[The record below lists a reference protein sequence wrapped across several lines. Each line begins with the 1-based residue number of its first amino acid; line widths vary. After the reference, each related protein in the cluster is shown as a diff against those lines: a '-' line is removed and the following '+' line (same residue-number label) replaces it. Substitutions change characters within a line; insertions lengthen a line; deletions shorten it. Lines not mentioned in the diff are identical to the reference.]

1 MLNADMIYEAADYL
15 RLSKED
21 GDFSLSNDKLESD
34 SISSQR
40 AIIERFVAQNPN
52 IKLVAEFCDD
62 GYTGTNFDRP
72 DFQRMMEAVK
82 AGKINC
88 VIVKDDCVII
98 EPTQKDLEN
107 QGFVAGSI
115 CF

>member
-40 AIIERFVAQNPN
+40 D
-52 IKLVAEFCDD
+52 LSL
-62 GYTGTNFDRP
+62 
-72 DFQRMMEAVK
+72 
-82 AGKINC
+82 KIR
-88 VIVKDDCVII
+88 I
-98 EPTQKDLEN
+98 
-107 QGFVAGSI
+107 SSW
-115 CF
+115 

>member
-52 IKLVAEFCDD
+52 IKLVSGCGRLSGAHLPLF
-62 GYTGTNFDRP
+62 GGQGHRG
-72 DFQRMMEAVK
+72 QRW
-82 AGKINC
+82 
-88 VIVKDDCVII
+88 
-98 EPTQKDLEN
+98 L
-107 QGFVAGSI
+107 
-115 CF
+115 

>member
-40 AIIERFVAQNPN
+40 AND
-52 IKLVAEFCDD
+52 LSL
-62 GYTGTNFDRP
+62 
-72 DFQRMMEAVK
+72 
-82 AGKINC
+82 KIR
-88 VIVKDDCVII
+88 I
-98 EPTQKDLEN
+98 
-107 QGFVAGSI
+107 SSW
-115 CF
+115 

>member
-1 MLNADMIYEAADYL
+1 MDKISETPVVIGGLAVNISTGAVAMLNADMIYEAADYL

-62 GYTGTNFDRP
+62 GYTGTNFVEVR
-72 DFQRMMEAVK
+72 
-82 AGKINC
+82 
-88 VIVKDDCVII
+88 
-98 EPTQKDLEN
+98 
-107 QGFVAGSI
+107 
-115 CF
+115 

>member
-40 AIIERFVAQNPN
+40 AIIERFVAQNQ
-52 IKLVAEFCDD
+52 LCYRE
-62 GYTGTNFDRP
+62 RP
-72 DFQRMMEAVK
+72 FSVW
-82 AGKINC
+82 
-88 VIVKDDCVII
+88 
-98 EPTQKDLEN
+98 
-107 QGFVAGSI
+107 S
-115 CF
+115 